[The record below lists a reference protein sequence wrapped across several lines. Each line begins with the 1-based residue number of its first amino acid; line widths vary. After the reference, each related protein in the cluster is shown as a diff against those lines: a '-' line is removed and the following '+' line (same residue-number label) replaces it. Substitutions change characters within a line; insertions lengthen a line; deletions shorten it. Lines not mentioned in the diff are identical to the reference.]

1 MIKNDKKVAFRKH
14 LERLTLSDVR
24 DWSGGGLQL
33 VATGSQGFRSE
44 PRKRLVVLCPL
55 SPSRLDDRSRK
66 PFACPPSSEP
76 AVRRPV
82 ICPATTRVHVS
93 RPQSPSCIPRSH
105 LPPAQV
111 VPGQRPAQAMSL
123 GLQCQC
129 PAPESCESPFFNNLW
144 CPVTVFP
151 SGVTSGD
158 VLEPGVN
165 WPHMPAP
172 P

>member
-1 MIKNDKKVAFRKH
+1 MQKKREKMIRNDKKVALRKH

-24 DWSGGGLQL
+24 DGSGGRVQL

-44 PRKRLVVLCPL
+44 PRKRLVVPAPAFEARRSIEETFCLPSELQASCTQACYL
-55 SPSRLDDRSRK
+55 SGHDQR
-66 PFACPPSSEP
+66 AQ
-76 AVRRPV
+76 
-82 ICPATTRVHVS
+82 S

-129 PAPESCESPFFNNLW
+129 PAPESCESPFSNNL
-144 CPVTVFP
+144 
-151 SGVTSGD
+151 
-158 VLEPGVN
+158 
-165 WPHMPAP
+165 
-172 P
+172 

>member
-24 DWSGGGLQL
+24 GRSGWRAAVSCHGLARFPVGAEKAACCVVPAPAFEARRSIEETFCLPSELRASCTQACYL
-33 VATGSQGFRSE
+33 SGHDQSARFETSVAI
-44 PRKRLVVLCPL
+44 LH
-55 SPSRLDDRSRK
+55 
-66 PFACPPSSEP
+66 SSEP
-76 AVRRPV
+76 LAG
-82 ICPATTRVHVS
+82 
-93 RPQSPSCIPRSH
+93 
-105 LPPAQV
+105 AQV